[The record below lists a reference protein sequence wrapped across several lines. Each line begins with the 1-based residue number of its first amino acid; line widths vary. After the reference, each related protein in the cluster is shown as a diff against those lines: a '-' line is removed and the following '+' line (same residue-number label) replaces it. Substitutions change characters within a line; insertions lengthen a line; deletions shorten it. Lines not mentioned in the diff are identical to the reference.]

1 MANACPCISASH
13 SLIVMS
19 VVPFQVSTVSPMCQP
34 DLRKNSP
41 CLRRRILWK
50 RAAVHVLYLPL
61 HDWRLHIS
69 RLGASWC
76 YMVLCHSDHSGC
88 ELKLK
93 RSGIEKVLVTS
104 RDHFLQYSVQCP
116 IEQKAPHRSIPPFQ
130 ICSGNLLNGLTHHKA
145 PQFYGLSASVRTHH
159 SDT

>member
-1 MANACPCISASH
+1 
-13 SLIVMS
+13 MS
-19 VVPFQVSTVSPMCQP
+19 VVPFQVSTCFNCFSHVSAGSQKKFT
-34 DLRKNSP
+34 LFTEKNIVEACCGACSLSSAAWLATAHQQAW
-41 CLRRRILWK
+41 CIL
-50 RAAVHVLYLPL
+50 
-61 HDWRLHIS
+61 
-69 RLGASWC
+69 
-76 YMVLCHSDHSGC
+76 VLCHSDHSGC
-88 ELKLK
+88 ELKLI

-116 IEQKAPHRSIPPFQ
+116 IEQKAPHSSIPPFR